1 MAKIQI
7 NENDIIQMVN
17 ESVKRILSEGIENP
31 WLYGGNDRWG
41 KFYGTIFIGQYI
53 FRKVMSKYQ
62 HEYNDELEKFEIFM
76 DELDADP
83 INVECGY
90 ENSPSINVDDKW
102 IEEVDMEDVEKIK
115 NEISTYPNQVLA
127 KQALSVIDDVL
138 DDLSIDDVEVEEE
151 PEQDYPD
158 DDY

>member
-1 MAKIQI
+1 MT
-7 NENDIIQMVN
+7 N
-17 ESVKRILSEGIENP
+17 
-31 WLYGGNDRWG
+31 
-41 KFYGTIFIGQYI
+41 
-53 FRKVMSKYQ
+53 
-62 HEYNDELEKFEIFM
+62 
-76 DELDADP
+76 LDSDP

-90 ENSPSINVDDKW
+90 EDSPSINVNDKW
-102 IEEVDMEDVEKIK
+102 IEEINMEDVEKIK

>member
-7 NENDIIQMVN
+7 TENDIRQMVN

-41 KFYGTIFIGQYI
+41 KFYGTIFIGSDI
-53 FRKVMSKYQ
+53 FKNVMSKYQ

-76 DELDADP
+76 TNLDSDP

-90 ENSPSINVDDKW
+90 EDSPSINVNDKW
-102 IEEVDMEDVEKIK
+102 IEEINMEDVEKIK
-115 NEISTYPNQVLA
+115 NEISTYPNQMMV

-138 DDLSIDDVEVEEE
+138 DNLSIDEVEVEEE

>member
-31 WLYGGNDRWG
+31 WLYGGGDRLG

-62 HEYNDELEKFEIFM
+62 YEYNDELEKFEIFM
-76 DELDADP
+76 DNLDGDP

-90 ENSPSINVDDKW
+90 EDSPSINVNDKW
-102 IEEVDMEDVEKIK
+102 IEEIDMEDVEKIK

-138 DDLSIDDVEVEEE
+138 DDLSIDDVEMGEE